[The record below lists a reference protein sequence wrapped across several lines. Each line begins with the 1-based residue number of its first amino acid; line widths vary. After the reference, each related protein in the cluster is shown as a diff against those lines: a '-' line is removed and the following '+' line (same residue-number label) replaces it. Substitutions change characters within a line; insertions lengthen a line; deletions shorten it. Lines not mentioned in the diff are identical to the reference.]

1 MAVGWAGCTVQGSA
15 DPKRR
20 AAERDQHAQ
29 RGDGRACDECGRC
42 DTCFAL
48 MIFKV
53 SKLGKLFAIGG
64 AAWLVGRTISL
75 KREGERRDVEALKK
89 ALMSSERFMRELREP
104 GATVDSVM
112 EKLKLKGASPA
123 EFQRITGVPWPL

>member
-1 MAVGWAGCTVQGSA
+1 
-15 DPKRR
+15 
-20 AAERDQHAQ
+20 
-29 RGDGRACDECGRC
+29 
-42 DTCFAL
+42 